1 LRPHRPTPTRSVHSH
16 APRGVYAPHIV
27 CEART
32 VHIRSGPGSTL
43 APRLGAPARYTPPES
58 PLNAARLGAGG
69 LGRGRATTLR
79 RGFRAAF
86 TGANQSCY
94 TRLCCLLQYIK
105 ISITEGGKRGTPL
118 TTPKRSP
125 LRTRGVSRTRS
136 GICCAGS
143 STGIQSRQQTA
154 RSARMA
160 TAAQPRAEAKEP
172 GPRDA
177 ASIA

>member
-1 LRPHRPTPTRSVHSH
+1 MRPHGPTPPRSVHSH

-43 APRLGAPARYTPPES
+43 TPHLGVPARYAPPES

-94 TRLCCLLQYIK
+94 THLCCLLQYIK
-105 ISITEGGKRGTPL
+105 MSIAGGGKRGTPL
-118 TTPKRSP
+118 TTSKRTP

-136 GICCAGS
+136 GIFCAGS
-143 STGIQSRQQTA
+143 STGTQSRQRTV

-160 TAAQPRAEAKEP
+160 TAAQPKAEAREP